1 MSLDFNEMV
10 FRTVFAIGIGGSNH
24 ELNKTELEVIASDKR
39 NVHIV
44 QDFDALNSIYDKLK
58 NNVCTGCN
66 GTEIADIVFILDASE
81 SVKPDNFN
89 KTLQF
94 VNEMIDAFFIGPT
107 NMQIAVLTFST
118 NVNNIFH
125 LNNNTNKIA
134 MKDAVNNS
142 TYTNGYT
149 YTNEAIKF
157 AREFSFKPANGSRPN
172 AAKIAIIVT
181 DEKFYVLSTGNSTNQ
196 ADTISEAEK
205 LQNTNVIV
213 FAIGVGNKIHQTEL
227 EAIASKPYNT
237 FMFRV
242 DDYSN
247 LTTIIRTLA
256 TKICKETEKTNN
268 GTVAPTAVK
277 SSLSSNC
284 AFEEEERFC
293 DWSRRE
299 TDLINWVRHQ
309 GPTDIAGKTGPGT
322 DVRRSSSGNFI
333 FVDASNNT
341 GRTAKLRSANFPL
354 DNYCVSFNYHMY
366 GKADSG
372 GDGPGD
378 HTGTLRLK
386 LSVEGTR
393 QEIWTRTGNQGNKW
407 QYMACSI
414 RTTKGINGTLFFE
427 LDAAVGKSYLSDM
440 AVDNVS
446 IQPGACAE
454 ENCYRQ
460 GKKTL
465 YKRFVDY
472 IGCFLFNSVL
482 C

>member
-1 MSLDFNEMV
+1 MAILD
-10 FRTVFAIGIGGSNH
+10 H
-24 ELNKTELEVIASDKR
+24 
-39 NVHIV
+39 
-44 QDFDALNSIYDKLK
+44 
-58 NNVCTGCN
+58 GCN

-181 DEKFYVLSTGNSTNQ
+181 DGNSTNQ

-256 TKICKETEKTNN
+256 TKICKGRHMT
-268 GTVAPTAVK
+268 
-277 SSLSSNC
+277 
-284 AFEEEERFC
+284 F
-293 DWSRRE
+293 SRR
-299 TDLINWVRHQ
+299 TTFSRRLTFSRR
-309 GPTDIAGKTGPGT
+309 TTFS
-322 DVRRSSSGNFI
+322 RRS
-333 FVDASNNT
+333 
-341 GRTAKLRSANFPL
+341 L
-354 DNYCVSFNYHMY
+354 D
-366 GKADSG
+366 
-372 GDGPGD
+372 
-378 HTGTLRLK
+378 
-386 LSVEGTR
+386 TR
-393 QEIWTRTGNQGNKW
+393 AI
-407 QYMACSI
+407 
-414 RTTKGINGTLFFE
+414 
-427 LDAAVGKSYLSDM
+427 YLE
-440 AVDNVS
+440 NV
-446 IQPGACAE
+446 A
-454 ENCYRQ
+454 
-460 GKKTL
+460 
-465 YKRFVDY
+465 
-472 IGCFLFNSVL
+472 
-482 C
+482 